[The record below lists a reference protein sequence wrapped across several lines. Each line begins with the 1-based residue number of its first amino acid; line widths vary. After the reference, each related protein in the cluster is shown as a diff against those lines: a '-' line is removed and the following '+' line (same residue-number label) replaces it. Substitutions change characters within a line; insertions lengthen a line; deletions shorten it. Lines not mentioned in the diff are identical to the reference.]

1 VLDWTVGYGYRPW
14 LAGVWLLVLQTLG
27 TALFSLR
34 NPAPTGT
41 SPHMSFN
48 AFIYTIDLLIP
59 VNLFGQRQ
67 EWNPHGPYQW
77 LAYGLIAAGWI
88 LATAL
93 IAGITRVLT
102 RN

>member
-1 VLDWTVGYGYRPW
+1 VGYGYRPW
-14 LAGVWLLVLQTLG
+14 LAGLWLLGLLTLG

-34 NPAPTGT
+34 NPAPTGN
-41 SPHMSFN
+41 SPHMTFN

-59 VNLFGQRQ
+59 INLFGQRQ
-67 EWNPHGPYQW
+67 AWNPQGPYQW